1 MDECLPSIFRVQAAS
16 GYNLWS
22 RGTAID
28 LGGQKGFGSLGHLP
42 LGINNGRGRE
52 RHSFHSKAQERERV
66 DMAVGKQVPIEGA
79 LRATRALV
87 GVTR

>member
-28 LGGQKGFGSLGHLP
+28 LGGQKGFGGLGHLP

-66 DMAVGKQVPIEGA
+66 VDMVVGKQVPIDGA
-79 LRATRALV
+79 LRAARALARV
-87 GVTR
+87 N